1 MSRAEDPTRGRL
13 WPPSACRVRRSAAS
27 DALHSRAMTTSHEL
41 GPAARTALADH
52 RFLVIGARGQLG
64 TELMNLLAEYGL
76 EKPAVVGVDVDEID
90 ITDADSSRSV
100 IDEWLSAST
109 PGTPV
114 VINAAAYTAVDAAE
128 SDEQKAYA
136 VNADGPRN
144 VAEAIDGRCRLIH
157 VSTDYT
163 FAGDAAEPYRPD
175 DETQPRTAYGRTKD
189 AGDKAIR
196 EIAPQ
201 TAYVVRTAWVYGAYG
216 PNFVKTMLRLSGEH
230 DTLTVVDDQVGS
242 PTWTRHL
249 AIGLLE
255 LAVSDA
261 PAGYYHCTGGEQCS
275 WFEFTRAIFEQNGLD
290 PQRVQPTTSDAF
302 VRPAPRPPYS
312 VLSHDEWDA
321 AGLSPMPSW
330 RAALVEAFERDAEA
344 LRKG

>member
-1 MSRAEDPTRGRL
+1 M
-13 WPPSACRVRRSAAS
+13 AA
-27 DALHSRAMTTSHEL
+27 L
-41 GPAARTALADH
+41 GGH
-52 RFLVIGARGQLG
+52 RFLVIGAHGQLG
-64 TELMNLLAEYGL
+64 TELMHLLAEHGHS
-76 EKPAVVGVDVDEID
+76 EPPMVRGVDREHVD
-90 ITDADSSRSV
+90 ITDPQSIGPL
-100 IDEWLSAST
+100 IDEFLRPRG
-109 PGTPV
+109 PGIPV

-128 SDEQKAYA
+128 TDEQAAYA

-144 VAEAIDGRCRLIH
+144 IATAIDGRCRLVH

-163 FAGDAAEPYRPD
+163 FAGDASEPYHPD
-175 DETQPRTAYGRTKD
+175 DATVPKTAYGRTKD

-196 EIAPQ
+196 EIAPS

-216 PNFVKTMLRLSGEH
+216 PNFVKTMLRLAGQNE
-230 DTLTVVDDQVGS
+230 TLSVVDDQIGA

-261 PAGYYHCTGGEQCS
+261 PAGYYHCTGAGQCS
-275 WFEFTRAIFEQNGLD
+275 WFEFTQAIFAENGLD

-312 VLSHDEWDA
+312 VMSLAEWAEAD
-321 AGLSPMPSW
+321 LSPMPSW
-330 RAALVEAFERDAEA
+330 RDALSEAFARDGAALRDQ
-344 LRKG
+344 

>member
-1 MSRAEDPTRGRL
+1 MSGGQERGGNT
-13 WPPSACRVRRSAAS
+13 
-27 DALHSRAMTTSHEL
+27 LHSVAMTTSHEIA
-41 GPAARTALADH
+41 PAALSALADH

-64 TELMNLLAEYGL
+64 TELMNLLAESGL
-76 EKPAVVGVDVDEID
+76 SGSAVVGVDVGEID
-90 ITDADSSRSV
+90 ITDPGSTRSV
-100 IDEWLSAST
+100 IDRWLAAST

-128 SDEQKAYA
+128 TDEQKAYA

-144 VAEAIDGRCRLIH
+144 IAKAIDGRCRLIH

-163 FAGDAAEPYRPD
+163 FAGDAGEPYRPLD
-175 DETQPRTAYGRTKD
+175 ATEPKTAYGRTKD

-196 EIAPQ
+196 ELAPQ

-216 PNFVKTMLRLSGEH
+216 PNFVKTMLRLAGEK
-230 DTLTVVDDQVGS
+230 DTLAVVEDQVGS

-275 WFEFTRAIFEQNGLD
+275 WFEFTRAIFELDGLD
-290 PQRVQPTTSDAF
+290 PDRVQPTTSDAF

-330 RAALVEAFERDAEA
+330 RAALAEAIERDGEA
-344 LRKG
+344 LRNG